1 LTAEANRTRLA
12 LRLALPAQGFFRSA
26 RPCLG
31 RRVLAGADPF
41 RNNGVARRGDGRNAA
56 VVSDMAAHSI
66 EALRRS
72 FARER
77 YLRPMKDGLAPHICE
92 IVARR

>member
-1 LTAEANRTRLA
+1 VRLEFLTAEANRTRLA
-12 LRLALPAQGFFRSA
+12 LRLALPAQGFFCSG

-41 RNNGVARRGDGRNAA
+41 RNNRIARRGDGRNAA

-66 EALRRS
+66 EALGRS
-72 FARER
+72 FAGAR
-77 YLRPMKDGLAPHICE
+77 DIC
-92 IVARR
+92 AR